1 MSSPAVSDEESSGLL
16 HHPREREASPIK
28 LAIYSTSSYL
38 CFYGLR
44 KPWVVLLYN
53 DVPPIFGA
61 SPKVAIAASQMIFYF
76 LGKTFGV
83 KIVAGVPQNKLHRAL
98 AISGIVA
105 AAAWIGFALFPYGP
119 LTLVA
124 AALGGF
130 PLALTWS
137 LIYRYV
143 EGRRCSDAV
152 GGVMGCSIVV
162 GPGLA
167 KLVCAAAARWCTSI
181 GIGEWDAPLLT
192 ACIFLPLLLIS
203 LHGLDRTPPPTQSER
218 AELGDRAVRIGGV
231 SSVGGAS
238 SLGPILREHW
248 PGILAV
254 GLFNA
259 LTLGARELRDVF
271 QPELWV
277 ALFGHTP
284 SPHTFLLTELPAALL
299 LLMLLPFLSTVRQ
312 PARALLLMH
321 LLMLGSGL
329 CLPLLSGLR
338 ASRAISG
345 EVWFSLLGGA
355 IFVGTVTVT
364 ACFSDRLVSALKLA
378 GSSAALIQLIDAF
391 GYAGSLL
398 TLAIVEYS
406 DPKPGRLLPTAE
418 GFFIFMGPTS
428 VLCALAS
435 GVYWF
440 HGIARR

>member
-1 MSSPAVSDEESSGLL
+1 M
-16 HHPREREASPIK
+16 
-28 LAIYSTSSYL
+28 
-38 CFYGLR
+38 
-44 KPWVVLLYN
+44 
-53 DVPPIFGA
+53 
-61 SPKVAIAASQMIFYF
+61 
-76 LGKTFGV
+76 
-83 KIVAGVPQNKLHRAL
+83 
-98 AISGIVA
+98 
-105 AAAWIGFALFPYGP
+105 
-119 LTLVA
+119 
-124 AALGGF
+124 
-130 PLALTWS
+130 
-137 LIYRYV
+137 
-143 EGRRCSDAV
+143 
-152 GGVMGCSIVV
+152 
-162 GPGLA
+162 
-167 KLVCAAAARWCTSI
+167 
-181 GIGEWDAPLLT
+181 
-192 ACIFLPLLLIS
+192 
-203 LHGLDRTPPPTQSER
+203 
-218 AELGDRAVRIGGV
+218 

-329 CLPLLSGLR
+329 CCLPGLLSGLR

-406 DPKPGRLLPTAE
+406 RPQSRGDCCRRRRAFSFLWGRPLFCAPWPRACT
-418 GFFIFMGPTS
+418 GSMGLRGDKIGS
-428 VLCALAS
+428 
-435 GVYWF
+435 
-440 HGIARR
+440 